1 MIKTH
6 GIYIH
11 IPFCHSKCNYCN
23 FYSVVNKTTL
33 SDFTDSLKKEIT
45 SRKDEVNNEI
55 STIYFGGGTP
65 SLFPIDWFKAI
76 FEFLTANYKI
86 SPNAEI
92 TIETNPSDLNVLYL
106 KNLSQFFN
114 RISIGV
120 QSFNDTN
127 LKYLNR
133 KHNAQIAISSIK
145 SAQDVG
151 LTNISVDLIYGLP
164 SLDITQF
171 QMDINTFISLQA
183 PHLSAYSLSVEKG
196 TKLYMDIEKQ
206 RINIPNEDC
215 AIAEYQWL
223 MLKMN
228 EIGFVHY
235 EISNFALPGFESNH
249 NSSYWEEI
257 PYIGF
262 GPSAHSYN
270 GDSRRWNVSSLSNYI
285 KGIET
290 NNKSYFEEEILSQ
303 SDKLNEYLMTGLR
316 TNKGINLDKIEK
328 HWGLQQKNRIQK
340 ILNQTSKNLLTIF
353 ETNIVLTDEGKLFA
367 DKIASDLFD

>member
-1 MIKTH
+1 MIKTQ

-23 FYSVVNKTTL
+23 FYSVVNKTSL
-33 SDFTDSLKKEIT
+33 IDFTNSLKKEIA
-45 SRKDEVNNEI
+45 SRRNEVNNEI

-65 SLFPIDWFKAI
+65 SLLPIDWYKAI
-76 FEFLTANYKI
+76 FELLIQNYKV
-86 SPNAEI
+86 SPLAEI
-92 TIETNPSDLNVLYL
+92 TIETNPNDLNVMYL
-106 KNLSQFFN
+106 KDLSHFFN

-120 QSFNDTN
+120 QSFNNAN
-127 LKYLNR
+127 LRYLNR
-133 KHNAQIAISSIK
+133 KHDAQIAISSIK
-145 SAQDVG
+145 NAQDVG

-164 SLDITQF
+164 SLEKNQF
-171 QMDINTFISLQA
+171 QTDIDTFISLQA
-183 PHLSAYSLSVEKG
+183 PHLSTYSLSVEKG
-196 TKLYMDIEKQ
+196 TKLYLDIEKQ
-206 RINIPNEDC
+206 RIDIPNEDS

-228 EIGFVHY
+228 EMGFVHY

-270 GDSRRWNVSSLSNYI
+270 GDSRRWNVSSLSKYI
-285 KGIET
+285 AGIQMNE
-290 NNKSYFEEEILSQ
+290 SYFDAENLSKI
-303 SDKLNEYLMTGLR
+303 DKLNEYLMTGLR

-328 HWGLQQKNRIQK
+328 KWGFSQRDRIHK
-340 ILNQTSKNLLTIF
+340 ILNQTSKKLLTIF
-353 ETNIVLTDEGKLFA
+353 DANIVLTNEGKLFA
-367 DKIASDLFD
+367 DKIASDLFY